1 MESGFSKDISG
12 ILDHFQKNEI
22 TEHQIYEK
30 LAEREKD
37 PHNKEVLG
45 RIAGDELKHY
55 NIIKKL
61 TGKEFS
67 PDKRRI
73 LWFTA
78 MARVFGLTFT
88 IKLMEKGEKRAQSGY
103 SEIKEKFPEISRI
116 LADEERHELELA
128 DMINEE
134 KLGYM
139 GSVVL
144 GLNDAL
150 VELTGALA
158 GFSFALQNTA
168 LIGAIGLITGIA
180 AALSM
185 AASEYLSEKADGG
198 GEKDPFRAA
207 SYTGA
212 AYILTVF
219 LLILPYFI
227 FGNYAVA
234 LAVAIITGII
244 IIFVFN
250 FYISVAKD
258 LNFKRRFLEMAAIS
272 LGVAG
277 LSFVL
282 GAVVKI
288 VFGVDI

>member
-1 MESGFSKDISG
+1 MERDLPQEISK
-12 ILDHFQKNEI
+12 ILDDFQRNEI
-22 TEHQIYEK
+22 TENLIYIN

-37 PHNKEVLG
+37 AENRDILE
-45 RIAGDELKHY
+45 RIAEDELRHY
-55 NIIKKL
+55 NAIKEI
-61 TGKEFS
+61 TGRDFKPE
-67 PDKRRI
+67 KARVGCYT
-73 LWFTA
+73 L

-88 IKLMEKGEKRAQSGY
+88 IKLMEKRENRAQLGY
-103 SEIKEKFPEISRI
+103 SKIKEKFPDINKI
-116 LADEERHELELA
+116 IADEERHELELA
-128 DMINEE
+128 GMINEE

-185 AASEYLSEKADGG
+185 AASEYLSEKAEEG
-198 GEKDPFRAA
+198 GEKDPLRAA
-207 SYTGA
+207 TYTGG
-212 AYILTVF
+212 AYIMTVF

-227 FGNYAVA
+227 FSHYAAA

-258 LNFKRRFLEMAAIS
+258 LDFKRRFLEMAGIS

-277 LSFVL
+277 LSFLL
-282 GAVVKI
+282 GVV
-288 VFGVDI
+288 VRTLFGVDI

>member
-1 MESGFSKDISG
+1 MENRFSQGVSGV
-12 ILDHFQKNEI
+12 LDSFQKNEI
-22 TEHQIYEK
+22 TEHHIYTK

-37 PHNKEVLG
+37 LHNRDVLS

-55 NIIKKL
+55 NIIKEL
-61 TGKEFS
+61 TGREFS

-73 LWFTA
+73 LWFTT

-88 IKLMEKGEKRAQSGY
+88 IKLMEKGEDRAQSGY
-103 SEIKEKFPEISRI
+103 SEIKEKFPEANGII
-116 LADEERHELELA
+116 ADEERHELELA
-128 DMINEE
+128 NMINEE

-168 LIGAIGLITGIA
+168 LIGSIGLITGIA

-212 AYILTVF
+212 AYIMTVF

-258 LNFKRRFLEMAAIS
+258 LNFKRRFTEMAAIS
-272 LGVAG
+272 LGVAA
-277 LSFVL
+277 LSFMI
-282 GAVVKI
+282 GAVVRI
-288 VFGVDI
+288 IFGVNI